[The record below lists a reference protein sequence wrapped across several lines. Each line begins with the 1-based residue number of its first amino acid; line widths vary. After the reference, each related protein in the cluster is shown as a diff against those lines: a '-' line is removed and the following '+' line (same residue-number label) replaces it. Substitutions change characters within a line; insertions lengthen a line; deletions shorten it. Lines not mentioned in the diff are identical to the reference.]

1 MLCEKSSAPRRIPAQ
16 KRGAVFIYF
25 SRIHGII
32 GKTRK
37 NTGHE
42 AEEGYET
49 AGRDRSGGGAAG
61 GAVRLREK
69 DGGSGGAGGR
79 RGRSVRV
86 CKRRNAGRAVAGAF
100 RGYECRTG
108 IRAHACACA
117 YARTHA
123 RTHACTHARTYTGT
137 DTCAYART
145 NARTYACI
153 HARTDA

>member
-1 MLCEKSSAPRRIPAQ
+1 M
-16 KRGAVFIYF
+16 
-25 SRIHGII
+25 
-32 GKTRK
+32 
-37 NTGHE
+37 
-42 AEEGYET
+42 
-49 AGRDRSGGGAAG
+49 
-61 GAVRLREK
+61 RLREK

-79 RGRSVRV
+79 RVRV

-108 IRAHACACA
+108 ICAHACACA

-123 RTHACTHARTYTGT
+123 RTYTSTDARTYTGTDTRAYTRTYTRTYTGT